1 MGEGSLIP
9 ANTKKSTLIL
19 GMYRWVPDL
28 VILIIGISI
37 TVMFLLIFQN
47 VGTLVMLLMCV
58 PMLLSVFLTLPIPN
72 YHNMLG
78 ALQSIISFYNGRRKY
93 IWRGW
98 CLRNEYSKD
107 E

>member
-78 ALQSIISFYNGRRKY
+78 ALQSIISFYNGRRK
-93 IWRGW
+93 
-98 CLRNEYSKD
+98 
-107 E
+107 